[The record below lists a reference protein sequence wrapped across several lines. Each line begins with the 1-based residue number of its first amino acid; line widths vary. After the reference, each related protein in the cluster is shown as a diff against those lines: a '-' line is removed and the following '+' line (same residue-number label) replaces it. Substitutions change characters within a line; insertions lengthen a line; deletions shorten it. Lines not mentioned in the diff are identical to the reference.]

1 MPRYPLL
8 FGFRDLV
15 AGNGFIAGVRVDG
28 RALMVEE
35 DEADFWMYG
44 VTPGAIAAGGRTP
57 GEAQAEFRLRYRS
70 VLYDIASEAKDFGV
84 FRAEVERFFREVDET
99 EAAAWEAAVH
109 EVRQG
114 RVSADWLPRGKAE
127 SRFGIE
133 VVELKEPAPS
143 MNLLDQAALAA

>member
-28 RALMVEE
+28 RALLVQ
-35 DEADFWMYG
+35 EAENDFWMYG
-44 VTPGAIAAGGRTP
+44 VTPGAIAAGGLTP

-70 VLYDIASEAKDFGV
+70 VLYDVAAEAKDFGE
-84 FRAEVERFFREVDET
+84 FRTEVERFFHQADQS
-99 EAAAWEAAVH
+99 EAVEWEAAVR

-114 RVSADWLPRGKAE
+114 QVSADWLPRGKAE
-127 SRFGIE
+127 ARFGIE